1 MVLLIHFIFLIFSTK
16 ISFFLSF
23 QSSGNE
29 FNLVFAVG
37 IQKSSIA
44 FCTSLE
50 RISVMPGND
59 FRAEFR
65 EIFYFQGKKLEFGEK
80 LTW

>member
-1 MVLLIHFIFLIFSTK
+1 MVLQLIHFIFLIFSTK

-37 IQKSSIA
+37 IQKNSIA

-50 RISVMPGND
+50 RISVMETISVS
-59 FRAEFR
+59 EFR
-65 EIFYFQGKKLEFGEK
+65 EILYFQGKKLEFGEK
-80 LTW
+80 LTR